1 MGLRTRFACDLSI
14 LKNGPRAGFPLG
26 LSLVQSAGGLPG
38 RVLPLHHHRHCTHVS
53 FTAVLDIDVLQHCVS
68 SQRSLVSDVSVKVL
82 DALCVRAGKTD

>member
-14 LKNGPRAGFPLG
+14 LKNGPRAGSPLG
-26 LSLVQSAGGLPG
+26 LLFYKVRGLSG